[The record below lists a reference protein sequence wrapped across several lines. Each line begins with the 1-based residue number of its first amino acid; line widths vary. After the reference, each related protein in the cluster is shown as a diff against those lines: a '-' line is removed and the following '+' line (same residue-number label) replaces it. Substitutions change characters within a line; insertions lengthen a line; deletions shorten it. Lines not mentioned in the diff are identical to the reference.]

1 MAAPGSLWMRRGES
15 IRAFTG
21 GEEMGI
27 EGDGRRYPKA
37 KIKWLVSI
45 MTPKGKI
52 EGITL
57 DVSPTGAFISCAT
70 PLGLNQVFELMIEVP
85 ELKRPL
91 KAKAEVVWS
100 NKYGPDDEV
109 SPRGMGAR
117 FVEIG
122 GEDRKFIA
130 KVVMEHYKGLK
141 VEPRFMENLQTLIID
156 TKK

>member
-1 MAAPGSLWMRRGES
+1 
-15 IRAFTG
+15 
-21 GEEMGI
+21 MGV

-45 MTPKGKI
+45 MTQKGKI

-57 DVSPTGAFISCAT
+57 DVSPTGVFISCAT
-70 PLGLNQVFELMIEVP
+70 PLGLNQVFELIIEVP

-117 FVEIG
+117 FLEIG
-122 GEDRKFIA
+122 GEDRRFIA
-130 KVVMEHYKGLK
+130 KVVMEHYKGMR
-141 VEPRFMENLQTLIID
+141 VEPRFMDNLQTLIID
-156 TKK
+156 TAQKK